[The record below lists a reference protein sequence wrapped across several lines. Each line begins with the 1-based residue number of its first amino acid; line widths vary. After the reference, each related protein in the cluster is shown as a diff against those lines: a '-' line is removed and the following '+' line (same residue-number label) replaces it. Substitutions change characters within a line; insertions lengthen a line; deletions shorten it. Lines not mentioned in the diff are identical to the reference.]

1 MIRITFKKP
10 QKVSI
15 PQGWDEPFKVIE
27 LKEIESKRITCSHKT
42 RGYPVLWC
50 GEFSLSADMLGN
62 VKSIIEI
69 T

>member
-1 MIRITFKKP
+1 MIKIVFKKL

-15 PQGWDEPFKVIE
+15 PQGWDEPFKVVE
-27 LKEIESKRITCSHKT
+27 LNEIESKRITCSHKT
-42 RGYPVLWC
+42 TGHPVLWR
-50 GEFSLSADMLGN
+50 GEFSLSADMLDN